1 MNSNDA
7 QHVTLMMDKE
17 NDDSKPQRST
27 SKASNNNSKIDCSST
42 GNETSL
48 IGKKSFFR
56 IAIGWS
62 EMNRLSK
69 VLGEHQIQENL
80 LTPSEASHLRAIYQK
95 VDNNQ
100 DGEIDALD
108 IDHAVETGKF
118 SFSLI
123 DKSMEL
129 KGQTTLRKIPQIVYK
144 TTISQYIF

>member
-1 MNSNDA
+1 MRLDGAKWTAFQKFLANIKFKK
-7 QHVTLMMDKE
+7 TLG
-17 NDDSKPQRST
+17 
-27 SKASNNNSKIDCSST
+27 A
-42 GNETSL
+42 
-48 IGKKSFFR
+48 
-56 IAIGWS
+56 IA
-62 EMNRLSK
+62 E
-69 VLGEHQIQENL
+69 L

-144 TTISQYIF
+144 TTISQYIFWKQQ